1 MIMWRKHSGIE
12 TMGRGKFPTVFSN
25 SKPCSPSVVN
35 LELPTLSVYPF
46 RVLCPCFFIH
56 GDIFPW
62 HNHLHALATISP
74 TACLPAYL
82 SFSFCLSLLSSPFT
96 SPYYSFLVSFPSFF
110 PSSFPSFQK
119 SLGPCCPSDT
129 MSFYSPYSPK
139 LTYIQVLSRQML
151 ISLLHLLFKSSF
163 MLSVSLPSNSSA
175 MLCL

>member
-1 MIMWRKHSGIE
+1 MIMWRKHTGIE
-12 TMGRGKFPTVFSN
+12 TVGSGKFPTAFSS

-35 LELPTLSVYPF
+35 LELPTLCVYPF

-62 HNHLHALATISP
+62 HSHLHALATISP

-82 SFSFCLSLLSSPFT
+82 SFFCLSLLSSPFT

-110 PSSFPSFQK
+110 PSFQK
-119 SLGPCCPSDT
+119 SLGPCCPQT
-129 MSFYSPYSPK
+129 LCHFSPPNSPK

-163 MLSVSLPSNSSA
+163 MLSASLPSNSA
-175 MLCL
+175 AVLRL